1 MLHDIS
7 RRLRPGVFL
16 ALAILCL
23 PVVASAGTINVILS
37 GVDVIYL
44 GSAAGNTGSI
54 YDSIGHLGG
63 NLMPAESSEVNAAV
77 FEFNMVDQG
86 MLMSSG
92 GNTLYGDLKVDGV
105 GSTLPLTYT
114 PNLGSNGGGFGFDW
128 FDTAGHK
135 LRLGINKVDVLLTPG
150 VFFFTGTASV
160 LPGQNLPFGLAF
172 DTTKTVSFSY
182 TATLPGLVGIN
193 ASPPPGT
200 ASGAMAS
207 GAFTISGP
215 GVEVPETATMLLS
228 EFGVVGLAIF
238 MRRCDL
244 NRQTV
249 SALA

>member
-7 RRLRPGVFL
+7 KRLRPGVFL

-23 PVVASAGTINVILS
+23 PVVASAGTINIILS
-37 GVDVIYL
+37 GVDVSYL

-54 YDSIGHLGG
+54 YDSIGHVGG
-63 NLMPAESSEVNAAV
+63 NLNPAESSEVNAAV

-135 LRLGINKVDVLLTPG
+135 VRLGINKVDVLLTAG
-150 VFFFTGTASV
+150 VFSSPERLPYCQVKTCRSDWRLIRPKPSHSRTRQQYQAWLDSMPVHRQGQRAGLWLVV
-160 LPGQNLPFGLAF
+160 LLP
-172 DTTKTVSFSY
+172 
-182 TATLPGLVGIN
+182 
-193 ASPPPGT
+193 SPARGW
-200 ASGAMAS
+200 
-207 GAFTISGP
+207 
-215 GVEVPETATMLLS
+215 
-228 EFGVVGLAIF
+228 
-238 MRRCDL
+238 RCPKP
-244 NRQTV
+244 RQC
-249 SALA
+249 SCR